1 MCYDKTNRSKNI
13 FIFYQEATVKEMKF
27 KYIQHRNVLDY
38 ALNKIN
44 NSPIKGYIN
53 GLYLY
58 GSCARQEENPH
69 SDVDLFMELSE
80 DIVKLNNYKQEIIL
94 LRGMIMTDDVM
105 DPEVDLKIV
114 IGDEWK
120 NNRMLYYQNVQREGI
135 SIWH

>member
-1 MCYDKTNRSKNI
+1 M
-13 FIFYQEATVKEMKF
+13 AEMKF

-38 ALNKIN
+38 ALNKIK
-44 NSPIKGYIN
+44 NSPLKGYIN

-58 GSCARQEENPH
+58 GSCARKEENPD

-80 DIVKLNNYKQEIIL
+80 DIVNLKNYKQEIVL
-94 LRGMIMTDDVM
+94 LKGIIMTDDVM

-120 NNRMLYYQNVQREGI
+120 NNRMLYYQNVQKEGI
-135 SIWH
+135 NIWH